1 MRAIGFIGV
10 GRMGLPMCAN
20 LVAAG
25 YEVTAADARP
35 ELRAKVLAC
44 GARWRGTPA

>member
-1 MRAIGFIGV
+1 MRAIGFVGV

-25 YEVTAADARP
+25 YEVAAADARA
-35 ELRAKVLAC
+35 EAGVRS
-44 GARWRGTPA
+44 R